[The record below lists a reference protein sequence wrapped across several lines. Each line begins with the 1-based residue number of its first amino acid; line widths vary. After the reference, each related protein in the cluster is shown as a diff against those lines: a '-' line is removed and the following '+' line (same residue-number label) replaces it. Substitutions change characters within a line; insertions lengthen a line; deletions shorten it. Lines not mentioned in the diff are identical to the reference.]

1 MEAGE
6 RGFGRLERT
15 NLTSIL
21 VSRLSEAIRNG
32 SLQPG
37 ERLPT
42 AEQMTLQFGVSR
54 TVVREAVAA
63 LKAEGLVS
71 SRHGVGVFVE
81 ATRPRAFRID
91 TEEVDQL
98 QEILK
103 VMELRMSV
111 EIETAGLAA
120 ERRDIAQLQRM
131 SDALDAIDADLAA
144 GDLAVRSDFAFHA
157 AIAAATGNQYFSRFL
172 EFLGPLI
179 IPRQTLTRT
188 HGGADAGY
196 LRRVQL
202 EHKRIFEAIQA
213 GSAVA
218 ARNAMRTHL
227 INSRTR
233 YGRLAASYSSAPR
246 EGP

>member
-1 MEAGE
+1 M
-6 RGFGRLERT
+6 
-15 NLTSIL
+15 
-21 VSRLSEAIRNG
+21 SRLSEAIRNG

-37 ERLPT
+37 ARLPT

-54 TVVREAVAA
+54 AVVREAVAA

-81 ATRPRAFRID
+81 AKRPRAFRID
-91 TEEVDQL
+91 PEEVDQL

-111 EIETAGLAA
+111 ETEMAGFAA
-120 ERRDIAQLQRM
+120 ERRDPAELQRIG
-131 SDALDAIDADLAA
+131 DALAAIDVDIEA

-157 AIAAATGNQYFSRFL
+157 AIATATGNQYFSRFL

-202 EHKRIFEAIQA
+202 EHRRIFEAIQS
-213 GSAVA
+213 GSPVA
-218 ARNAMRTHL
+218 ARKAMRAHL
-227 INSRTR
+227 INSRAR
-233 YGRLAASYSSAPR
+233 YGRMAASYARASDEAPSSAVIDR
-246 EGP
+246 QR